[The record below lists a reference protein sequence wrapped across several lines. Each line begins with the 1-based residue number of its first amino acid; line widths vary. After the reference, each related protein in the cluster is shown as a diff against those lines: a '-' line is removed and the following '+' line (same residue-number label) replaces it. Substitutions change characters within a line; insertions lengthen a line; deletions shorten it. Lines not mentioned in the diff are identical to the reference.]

1 VSGRARRSAA
11 TATACATAT
20 AAAAAAAAACALLAL
35 AAGAALAAGPEVPLV
50 QRPVQGFV
58 ANPAGSYALPVIQPG
73 ADGLVLEGD
82 RVPRRLSRYTH
93 GAVTLLSFV
102 YTYCTD
108 PTGCPL
114 AYATFDDLRQRVAA
128 RPRLKGQV
136 RFVSL
141 SFDPTNDTPD
151 AMRLYGGDR
160 ARAGTAVPWHFL
172 TTHSM
177 RLLQPILDGFGQ
189 DVEVERDA
197 SGRPTR
203 AITHMLKVFL
213 LDREGMVREIYSSAF
228 LHPEVMLN
236 DIETLV
242 LQARPRD
249 RPGAA
254 DAP

>member
-1 VSGRARRSAA
+1 MMRQRLAVGV
-11 TATACATAT
+11 
-20 AAAAAAAAACALLAL
+20 LAL
-35 AAGAALAAGPEVPLV
+35 AAGAAWGAGPELPLV
-50 QRPVQGFV
+50 HRPVQDFV
-58 ANPAGSYALPVIQPG
+58 ANPAGSDALPPIQAG

-114 AYATFDDLRQRVAA
+114 AYATFEDLRHRVAA
-128 RPRLKGQV
+128 RPALKGQV

-141 SFDPTNDTPD
+141 SFDPSNDTPE
-151 AMRLYGGDR
+151 AMRLYGGGR
-160 ARAGTAVPWHFL
+160 ARSGAVPWHFL
-172 TTHSM
+172 TTYSM
-177 RLLQPILDGFGQ
+177 RFLQPILLGYGQ
-189 DVEVERDA
+189 DVEVERDRD
-197 SGRPTR
+197 GRPTR

-213 LDREGMVREIYSSAF
+213 LDRDGMVREIYSSAF
-228 LHPEVMLN
+228 LHPQVMLN

-242 LQARPRD
+242 LQAQRQD

>member
-1 VSGRARRSAA
+1 M
-11 TATACATAT
+11 T
-20 AAAAAAAAACALLAL
+20 AARLAASLWAL
-35 AAGAALAAGPEVPLV
+35 AASAALAAGPEVPLV

-58 ANPAGSYALPVIQPG
+58 ANPPGSYALPVIQP
-73 ADGLVLEGD
+73 ATDGVVLEGD
-82 RVPRRLSRYTH
+82 RVPRRLARYTH

-114 AYATFDDLRQRVAA
+114 AYATFEDLRQRVAA
-128 RPRLKGQV
+128 RPALQGQV

-141 SFDPTNDTPD
+141 SFDPVHDTPD
-151 AMRLYGGDR
+151 AMRLYGGGR
-160 ARAGTAVPWHFL
+160 ARSAAVPWHFL
-172 TTHSM
+172 TTYSM
-177 RLLQPILDGFGQ
+177 RFLKPILDGYGQ

-197 SGRPTR
+197 DGRPTR

-213 LDREGMVREIYSSAF
+213 IDQGGMVREIYSSAF

-242 LQARPRD
+242 LQD
-249 RPGAA
+249 RAH
-254 DAP
+254 AP

>member
-1 VSGRARRSAA
+1 MRRRCGAS
-11 TATACATAT
+11 
-20 AAAAAAAAACALLAL
+20 LLAL
-35 AAGAALAAGPEVPLV
+35 AACTALAAGPELPLV
-50 QRPVQGFV
+50 HRPVQGFV
-58 ANPAGSYALPVIQPG
+58 ANPPGSYALPPIQEG

-82 RVPRRLSRYTH
+82 RVPRRLARYTR

-114 AYATFDDLRQRVAA
+114 AYATFEDLRQRVAA
-128 RPRLKGQV
+128 RPALKGQV

-141 SFDPTNDTPD
+141 SFDPANDTPE
-151 AMRLYGGDR
+151 AMRLYGGGR
-160 ARAGTAVPWHFL
+160 AKSGAVPWHFL
-172 TTHSM
+172 TTYSM
-177 RLLQPILDGFGQ
+177 RFLKPILDGYGQ
-189 DVEVERDA
+189 DVEIERDRD
-197 SGRPTR
+197 GRPTR

-213 LDREGMVREIYSSAF
+213 LDRDGMVREIYSSAF

-242 LQARPRD
+242 LQAQRQGQ
-249 RPGAA
+249 PGRT

>member
-1 VSGRARRSAA
+1 MKRGGVCVA
-11 TATACATAT
+11 
-20 AAAAAAAAACALLAL
+20 LAL
-35 AAGAALAAGPEVPLV
+35 ASATAGAAGPPLDSALV

-58 ANPAGSYALPVIQPG
+58 APPAGSYALPVIQDG

-102 YTYCTD
+102 YAYCTD

-114 AYATFDDLRQRVAA
+114 AYATFEDLRQRVAA
-128 RPRLKGQV
+128 RPALRGQV

-141 SFDPTNDTPD
+141 SFDPVHDTPE
-151 AMRLYGGDR
+151 AMRLYGGGR
-160 ARAGTAVPWHFL
+160 AKDGAVPWHFL
-172 TTHSM
+172 TTYSM
-177 RLLQPILDGFGQ
+177 RFLQPILAGYGQ
-189 DVEVERDA
+189 DVEVEVDA

-213 LDREGMVREIYSSAF
+213 LDRDGRVREIYSAAF
-228 LHPEVMLN
+228 LHSEVMLH

-242 LQARPRD
+242 LQAQGPHKG
-249 RPGAA
+249 GAA